1 MDGTSNYQ
9 SCLEKPTI
17 SQNDDYKCFLYA
29 VAAGLTHKDID
40 KQPERVTNTLTK
52 GIRLPLVEKG

>member
-9 SCLEKPTI
+9 SCSEKPTN

-29 VAAGLTHKDID
+29 VAAGLTHKDIT

-52 GIRLPLVEKG
+52 VLDYH